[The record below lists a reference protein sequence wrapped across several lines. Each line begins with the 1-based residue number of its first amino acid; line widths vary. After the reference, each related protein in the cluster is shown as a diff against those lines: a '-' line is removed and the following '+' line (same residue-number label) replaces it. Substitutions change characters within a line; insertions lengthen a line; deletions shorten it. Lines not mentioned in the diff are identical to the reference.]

1 MLGIAVSN
9 AAIDYTYR
17 YPFESAVTRDRIGA
31 NLQLAT
37 CAGKSESPLFFD
49 GRILEPRLVGDM
61 LLVLSEVVRTHFY
74 EPRPALLDPV
84 VTSHEAIL
92 RFEGF
97 SGCCGVYARVDLPAE
112 AFSSELQGRGTTNVD
127 FNPPMRAALTKLRHD
142 ETVKLSIGRHEVALS
157 RGDERVVEKKVKLPV
172 RWVKGF
178 SEVQAYQPRLSCQLE
193 VPAAEAQR
201 FMQSLPRDKRSN
213 RPSFVVCH
221 GRTLRLSQREQ
232 RGAVRLHG
240 LHRIQVLEPLLSQAS
255 SLRIWRD
262 DEAGTSG
269 WEVVFERGRFFLMVS
284 PETQRGFSGE
294 GQVLETLARS
304 DWQSVLSRIRAQLT
318 WQAHIDPTGVGAS
331 LGLDAKQVEVAL
343 AVLGARG
350 LAGYDVASG
359 CYFHR
364 ELPFDLD
371 KVETLQPRLANAR
384 KLLAA
389 DKVRV
394 LQGADGGTDVQVAGT
409 GTHHYVR
416 LRQTGDRCTCPWFSR
431 YQGKRGVCKH
441 ILAARLSVESG
452 VASESISQAREC
464 I

>member
-1 MLGIAVSN
+1 MLGITVSN

-17 YPFESAVTRDRIGA
+17 YPFASAVTRNQAGA

-37 CAGKSESPLFFD
+37 CAGKGESPVFFD
-49 GRILEPRLVGDM
+49 GTILEPRLVGDM
-61 LLVLSEVVRTHFY
+61 LLVLSEVVRTHFF

-84 VTSHEAIL
+84 VTSHEALL

-112 AFSSELQGRGTTNVD
+112 AFSSEIRGRGTTNVD
-127 FNPPMRAALTKLRHD
+127 FNPPMRAALTKLRHN
-142 ETVKLSIGRHEVALS
+142 ETVQLAIGRHEVALS

-178 SEVQAYQPRLSCQLE
+178 SEVQAYQPRLSCQVE
-193 VPAAEAQR
+193 VPASEAQR
-201 FMQSLPRDKRSN
+201 FMQSLPRGKRPS

-240 LHRIQVLEPLLSQAS
+240 LHRVQVLEPLLSQAS
-255 SLRIWRD
+255 KLRIWHD

-284 PETQRGFSGE
+284 PETRRGFSGE

-304 DWQSVLSRIRAQLT
+304 DWQAILSKVRAQLT
-318 WQAHIDPTGVGAS
+318 WQAHIDPTGVSTA
-331 LGLDAKQVEVAL
+331 LGLDAEHVEVAL

-350 LAGYDVASG
+350 LAGYDVTSG
-359 CYFHR
+359 HYFHR
-364 ELPFDLD
+364 ELPFDLE

-389 DKVRV
+389 EGVTVVQDV
-394 LQGADGGTDVQVAGT
+394 DDGTDVQVAGT
-409 GTHHYVR
+409 GTTHYVR

-441 ILAARLSVESG
+441 ILAARLGMESG
-452 VASESISQAREC
+452 VTSETVTQARESV
-464 I
+464 